1 MQITGDARETI
12 VEDNSGTP
20 ERQLQQPG
28 QQQGR
33 QQDAEIARLQALL
46 AQKSHLASDLLKI
59 GTALSAEKNI
69 EALLEMIV
77 VEAMK
82 LTNSDG
88 ATLYIKTPDET
99 AIAFKILQNRTLAL
113 QMGGTSDKAITFP
126 PLKLYKPDGT
136 GNKHLVS
143 VYVAL
148 TGTTLNIPD
157 VYEIDG
163 FDFQGCKDFDKNTCY
178 RSKSMLVT
186 ALKNYEN
193 EIIGVLQLINAQDSE
208 GGIIPFS
215 VDHQELIESLASQA
229 AVAITNAS
237 LLSDLKNLMDGFI
250 KSIASAIDEKS
261 PYTGGHIRRVAEIT
275 LDIAQGLNSSNDGR
289 WKDFSLSQDEINE
302 LRIAAWMHDIGK
314 ISTPEYV
321 VDKATKLETIYDR
334 IHYIEAKFE
343 ILIRDIELFYLKK
356 HAEISSDNNDD
367 KQAHLTRLRE
377 VYDERI
383 NSLASD
389 LNFLRLINQGGEFMS
404 DALIARLKDIATTQI
419 TLNGVQQNLLTE
431 NEVYNLSIRK
441 GTLTEEERNVIQ
453 NHVVLTHAMLARLP
467 WPKKLRGVCE
477 YAGEHHEKLDGT
489 GYPNGLDADSLSV
502 QSRIIAIADIFEALS
517 AGDRP
522 YKHGKKL
529 SECIKIINMMV
540 KDNHVDK
547 DIVDFFIRSGLLQ
560 KYARRELKDYQID
573 PFTYNGVTYDFMV

>member
-1 MQITGDARETI
+1 M
-12 VEDNSGTP
+12 S
-20 ERQLQQPG
+20 
-28 QQQGR
+28 
-33 QQDAEIARLQALL
+33 
-46 AQKSHLASDLLKI
+46 QKYSLTSDLLKI

-77 VEAMK
+77 AEAMK
-82 LTNSDG
+82 LTNSEG
-88 ATLYIKTPDET
+88 ATLYIKTPDDL
-99 AIAFKILQNRTLAL
+99 AIAFKILQNRTLGL
-113 QMGGTSDKAITFP
+113 QMGGTSKNEISFP
-126 PLKLYKPDGT
+126 PLKLYNTDGG

-163 FDFQGCKDFDKNTCY
+163 FDFQGTKAFDKRTGY

-186 ALKNYEN
+186 ALRNYEN

-208 GGIIPFS
+208 GSIIAFS
-215 VDHQELIESLASQA
+215 GEHQELIESLASQA

-275 LDIAQGLNSSNDGR
+275 LDIAQGLSSSDNQR
-289 WKDFSLSQDEINE
+289 WRDFNLSQDEINE

-314 ISTPEYV
+314 ISTPEHI

-334 IHYIEAKFE
+334 IKYIEAKFE
-343 ILIRDIELFYLKK
+343 ILRRDVQLFYVKK
-356 HAEISSDNNDD
+356 HAEISSGNDND
-367 KQAHLTRLRE
+367 KQGQLQRLSE
-377 VYDERI
+377 VYNEQTIR
-383 NSLASD
+383 LASD
-389 LNFLRLINQGGEFMS
+389 LDFLRLINQGGEFMS
-404 DALIARLKDIATTQI
+404 DAFIARLADIAATQI
-419 TLNGVQQNLLTE
+419 TLNGVQQDLLTE
-431 NEVYNLSIRK
+431 DEVNNLSIRR
-441 GTLTEEERNVIQ
+441 GTLTEQERQIIQ
-453 NHVVLTHAMLARLP
+453 NHVTLTYTMLAKMP

-477 YAGEHHEKLDGT
+477 YASEHHEKLDGT

-529 SECIKIINMMV
+529 SECVKIIGFMV
-540 KDNHVDK
+540 KDKHVDK
-547 DIVDFFIRSGLLQ
+547 DIVDFFIHSGLLQ
-560 KYARRELKDYQID
+560 KYAKRELKDYQID
-573 PFTYNGVTYDFMV
+573 PFTYDGITYDFRV